1 MDMFCFDI
9 QYIVL
14 FLEKENAE
22 SQFKKQDKTKKNKGR
37 NNYFSALFIEKKM
50 QYGRKCCILVL
61 ILSFLICNELSLG
74 FEG

>member
-22 SQFKKQDKTKKNKGR
+22 SQFKKQDKTKKLRGE
-37 NNYFSALFIEKKM
+37 II
-50 QYGRKCCILVL
+50 ILVRC
-61 ILSFLICNELSLG
+61 S
-74 FEG
+74 